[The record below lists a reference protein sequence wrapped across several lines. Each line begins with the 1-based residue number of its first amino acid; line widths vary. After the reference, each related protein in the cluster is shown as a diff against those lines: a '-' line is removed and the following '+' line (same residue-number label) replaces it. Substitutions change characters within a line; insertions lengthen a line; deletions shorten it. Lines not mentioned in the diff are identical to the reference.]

1 MGAEA
6 DALCGAAP
14 GERSADRVN
23 RRNSYRERRLD
34 SRVGTLELVIP
45 KLRRGSYFPDWLLEG
60 ASLRDCDAVL
70 ELVRSLPTVS
80 GAW

>member
-1 MGAEA
+1 MRGR
-6 DALCGAAP
+6 AP

-34 SRVGTLELVIP
+34 SRVGTLKLAIP

-60 ASLRDCDAVL
+60 ASLRDCDAG
-70 ELVRSLPTVS
+70 P
-80 GAW
+80 GAGPQPADRIRAW